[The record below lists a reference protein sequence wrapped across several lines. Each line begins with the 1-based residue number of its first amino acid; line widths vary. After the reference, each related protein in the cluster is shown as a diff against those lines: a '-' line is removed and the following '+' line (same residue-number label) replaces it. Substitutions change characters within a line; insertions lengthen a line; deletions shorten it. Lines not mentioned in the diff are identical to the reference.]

1 MATMADRDRDRDFRG
16 EPRQVHVH
24 TQHTT
29 LHGGNVRGTTGTGFG
44 SSFSGMNGPSAS
56 QVVALVTL
64 VPVTGTLLFL
74 AGLTLLGSIIGLC
87 LATPVFLFF
96 SPVLVPAALLMGLAV
111 TGFLS
116 SGAFGLT
123 GLSSLSRVI
132 GYLRQAGHNVPDD
145 LDYAKRRMADMAAF
159 AGQKTKDVG
168 QTIESKAR
176 ESGTTGATTGGTT
189 GRT

>member
-1 MATMADRDRDRDFRG
+1 MATMDRDRDTRD
-16 EPRQVHVH
+16 PRQIHVH
-24 TQHTT
+24 TQHASV
-29 LHGGNVRGTTGTGFG
+29 HGGNVRGSGGYGF
-44 SSFSGMNGPSAS
+44 SSGGGPTAS
-56 QVVALVTL
+56 QVIALVTL

-74 AGLTLLGSIIGLC
+74 AGLTLLGTVIGLC
-87 LATPVFLFF
+87 LATPVFLLF

-123 GLSSLSRVI
+123 GLSSLSRVV
-132 GYLRQAGHNVPDD
+132 GYIRQAGRRMPDD
-145 LDYAKRRMADMAAF
+145 LDYAKRRVADMAAF

-176 ESGTTGATTGGTT
+176 ESGTHTTSGGTT
-189 GRT
+189 ATTRA